1 MIYFDPMENHS
12 LISAQNVTKYYGK
25 VTGVKDISF
34 DVGKGEI
41 FGFLGPNGS
50 GKTTTI
56 RLLLD
61 LLRPSDGKIEIFG
74 LNLLD
79 NSHAIR
85 KRCGYLP
92 GNFSA
97 YGNLTGNEFLKFLAG
112 LRNNSVSGDK
122 KLPER
127 LGISSFDM
135 KRKIRQLSHGTL
147 QKLGII
153 QAFIHSPELLI
164 LDEPTIGLD
173 PLMQYEFYDLLK
185 EYQKE
190 GGTVFLSSHNLS
202 EIERICH
209 RVAIIRKGEIVKDE
223 SIVNL
228 RKRMKRKLILNLKS
242 PVENINI
249 PGARLLRKDGLTLE
263 FEVDG
268 DISVLIKHLSSL
280 PVADIVLPEP
290 DLHEIFMNYYN
301 GKHEE

>member
-1 MIYFDPMENHS
+1 MENHP
-12 LISAQNVTKYYGK
+12 LISARNLTKYYGK
-25 VTGVKDISF
+25 VIGVKDISF
-34 DVGKGEI
+34 SVSKGEI

-56 RLLLD
+56 RILLD

-74 LNLLD
+74 LNLHD
-79 NSHAIR
+79 NSFEIR

-97 YGNLTGNEFLKFLAG
+97 YENMTGNEFLKFFAG
-112 LRNNSVSGDK
+112 LRNTSGPVDQ
-122 KLPER
+122 KLPDR
-127 LGISSFDM
+127 LGISTPDM
-135 KRKIRQLSHGTL
+135 KRKIRQLSHGTQ

-153 QAFIHSPELLI
+153 QAFMHTPELLI
-164 LDEPTIGLD
+164 LDEPTNGLD

-185 EYQKE
+185 EYQTQ

-202 EIERICH
+202 EVERICH

-228 RKRMKRKLILNLKS
+228 RKRMNRKLILTLKS
-242 PVENINI
+242 LVENNEL
-249 PGARLLRKDGLTLE
+249 PGARLLRKDGLTME
-263 FEVDG
+263 YDVEG
-268 DISVLIKHLSSL
+268 DISALIQHLSTL
-280 PVADIVLPEP
+280 PVADIAFPEP
-290 DLHEIFMNYYN
+290 DLQEIFMNYYN